1 VYAQRQKPD
10 QIIDLATLTGACMV
24 ALGSQVTGVFGN
36 DQPLVDRFLD
46 AARRAG
52 EKCWQLPLVEEYT
65 DHLRSE
71 VADLK
76 NTPSTRYGGAIT
88 AGLFL
93 RAFIENATPW
103 LHLDIAGPAF
113 LESEQGYMRKGAT
126 GATVRTLLTFIQSM
140 SPSS

>member
-1 VYAQRQKPD
+1 MESRTE
-10 QIIDLATLTGACMV
+10 IDSPANTLIECAPVSDTWASYTI
-24 ALGSQVTGVFGN
+24 AFF
-36 DQPLVDRFLD
+36 DRS
-46 AARRAG
+46 RHRAG
-52 EKCWQLPLVEEYT
+52 GVACADRDPHAAV
-65 DHLRSE
+65 RE

-93 RAFIENATPW
+93 RAFIENGTPW
-103 LHLDIAGPAF
+103 IHLDIAGPAF

-126 GATVRTLLTFIQSM
+126 GATVRTLLTFIQSL